1 MANTDGIEIDV
12 KDEETFNKVCDRW
25 QKQFKLELEFAT
37 YTKLA
42 IRDANAYIGV
52 KTTGEVKEKNDFE
65 TKKEIFKDQSMKIV
79 PIAVREYFVNG
90 IPPEYTIESC
100 KDISMFILGKRSHSG
115 THEYVE
121 VVGTDVKRTPLSKY
135 IRYYVSSKGGTIMK
149 KIDER
154 VINLHLGRRMI
165 LFNNW
170 EVKPFDQ
177 YYVDKSF
184 YLTEANKLI
193 NSVVTGQLT
202 L

>member
-1 MANTDGIEIDV
+1 MEIDV
-12 KDEETFNKVCDRW
+12 KDEQKFKQVCEKW
-25 QKQFKLELEFAT
+25 QKLYKLELEFAT
-37 YTKLA
+37 YKKLA

-65 TKKEIFKDQSMKIV
+65 TKKEIFKDQSMRIV

-90 IPPEYTIESC
+90 VPPEYTIESC
-100 KDISMFILGKRSHSG
+100 CNIEMFILGKRSHSG

-135 IRYYVSSKGGTIMK
+135 VRYYVSSKGGTIMK
-149 KIDER
+149 KIEDR
-154 VINLHLGRRMI
+154 VINVHLGRRMT

-184 YLTEANKLI
+184 YVSEAHKLI
-193 NSVVTGQLT
+193 NSVVTGQLS